1 MTRGE
6 TSLPPAWF
14 ALFDR
19 PQRSRTLPGSPGA
32 PEHGLEDWA
41 LNLSR
46 EEYEA
51 LVGRLLEAIG
61 EGRAVRSITRSGSA
75 AISPLLLILLT
86 YLHAPTRRSIADS
99 SGRRARHIVPT
110 SIRVGSRASRA
121 RLSSSSR
128 GAATDS

>member
-32 PEHGLEDWA
+32 PELGLEDWA

-61 EGRAVRSITRSGSA
+61 EGRASQVNYTVRVRGDLPSHPDPGHISA
-75 AISPLLLILLT
+75 PSDTAAHGRL
-86 YLHAPTRRSIADS
+86 RRSQ
-99 SGRRARHIVPT
+99 V
-110 SIRVGSRASRA
+110 
-121 RLSSSSR
+121 
-128 GAATDS
+128 